1 MDTSSGQWISV
12 LSQLKKDFIF
22 IRKSG
27 EICFV
32 SKSIES
38 RFSVVPHKFL
48 LEYVHESV
56 FLSLISNIKKIDD
69 NQLFEERLRFSFL
82 NQAVRVE
89 ILKSPDPN
97 LGDYILFPEFDG
109 ADQVDKHNSNKF
121 LKGLVKL
128 IRDSDRFEDFI
139 QLCYEQLKMN
149 PLNNNVYI
157 RFANSGPE
165 VFFGEEILKDDAQ
178 VLSKIIEKEEKLY
191 LLDENQLQKILSSSE
206 NKHSYWKGLKIS
218 IQSGIQIEMGFF
230 AGEKSVRIIS
240 DIEIYSLADE
250 LQLACNFKITES
262 NLVQAKLAAEKSDK
276 LKTSFLANMSHEI
289 RTPMNAIVGFSGII
303 ARDQLEQ
310 KEKDFFFKQI
320 KENSNYLLGLI
331 ENIIDI
337 SKIESGNASIMNNRF
352 DLNLMF
358 SELLNMF
365 SMELQKQNKSEINI
379 EARIPQNETFMVF
392 SDEKRIRQIFRQ
404 LLSNAVKYTEQGFI
418 EFGYDVIGSEKLQFY
433 VKDSGIGIP
442 PEFVH
447 EIFNSFTKFSESKT
461 KLYRGTGIGL
471 AICRQITDLLGG
483 DIWVDSQPG
492 MGSTFFFTIPFKEV
506 VAQIQTEQKSRH
518 KELNHLL
525 KDSKILIAEDSNSN
539 RELLESYLLKSG
551 AKLLFAHD
559 GLQTLE
565 MVKQSPDIKLL
576 LLDIRMPGIDGYTI
590 SREIKA
596 KYRNIKI
603 IAQTAYAFDKDK
615 ADAFEAGVDEFITK
629 PILPEQL
636 YRKIQLVFE
645 SDNEGG

>member
-1 MDTSSGQWISV
+1 MDASSGQWISV

-27 EICFV
+27 EISFV
-32 SKSIES
+32 SNSIES
-38 RFSVVPHKFL
+38 TYSIIPHNFL
-48 LEYVHESV
+48 LEYVHESA
-56 FLSLISNIKKIDD
+56 FLSLISNINKIVD
-69 NQLFEERLRFSFL
+69 NQLLEDKLRFNFL
-82 NQAVRVE
+82 NQPVRVE
-89 ILKSPDPN
+89 IHKCPDSN
-97 LGDYILFPEFDG
+97 LGDYILFLEFDV
-109 ADQVDKHNSNKF
+109 ADQTENYPSNKF

-128 IRDSDRFEDFI
+128 IRNSDGFEDFI
-139 QLCYEQLKMN
+139 QLCYEQLKKN

-157 RFANSGPE
+157 RFVSNDSE
-165 VFFGEEILKDDAQ
+165 LFYGEDTLKEDAQ
-178 VLSKIIEKEEKLY
+178 VLSKVIEQEERLY
-191 LLDENQLQKILSSSE
+191 SLVENQLQKILSSSDNE
-206 NKHSYWKGLKIS
+206 HSYWKGLKIS

-230 AGEKSVRIIS
+230 TGEKSDRIIS
-240 DIEIYSLADE
+240 DNEFHGLADE
-250 LQLACNFKITES
+250 LQLACNFKITAS
-262 NLVQAKLAAEKSDK
+262 NLVQAKMAAEKSDK

-303 ARDQLEQ
+303 ARDELEQ

-337 SKIESGNASIMNNRF
+337 SKIESGNASILNNRF

-365 SMELQKQNKSEINI
+365 SMELQKQNKSQINI
-379 EARIPQNETFMVF
+379 EARIPQKETFMVF

-433 VKDSGIGIP
+433 VKDSGLGIP
-442 PEFVH
+442 PEFIH

-492 MGSTFFFTIPFKEV
+492 MGSTFFFTIPYKKV
-506 VAQIQTEQKSRH
+506 IAQIQTEQKSRN
-518 KELNHLL
+518 KKVIHLL

-539 RELLESYLLKSG
+539 RELLESYLSKSG
-551 AKLLFAHD
+551 AKLLFAND

-590 SREIKA
+590 TREIKA
-596 KYRNIKI
+596 NYRNIKI
-603 IAQTAYAFDKDK
+603 IAQTAYAFEKDK

-636 YRKIQLVFE
+636 YRKIQSVFE
-645 SDNEGG
+645 SENEVG